1 MIYQNLIV
9 LVLSS
14 ILTASG
20 QKGGFVNEKPALAS
34 NVTVA
39 GLCDYAATCSAG
51 GLSGACV
58 SINAGCCPGGT
69 VTSGLCPGMLLI
81 AFRCVLSVVQYYI
94 FTSESPAPL
103 T

>member
-1 MIYQNLIV
+1 MIYQTLIV

-14 ILTASG
+14 ILAVSG

-81 AFRCVLSVVQYYI
+81 AFRYVLSVVQYYI